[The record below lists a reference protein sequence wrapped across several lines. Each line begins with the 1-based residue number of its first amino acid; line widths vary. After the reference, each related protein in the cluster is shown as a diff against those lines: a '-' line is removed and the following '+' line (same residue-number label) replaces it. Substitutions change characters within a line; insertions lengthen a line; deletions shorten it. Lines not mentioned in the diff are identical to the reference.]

1 MQVHH
6 INRQVSESN
15 RFLDEYADIFKKE
28 LGLLRDTEATITVEQ
43 SALPRFHKHRPIPF
57 ALNSRN

>member
-1 MQVHH
+1 MNQYAMQVHH

-28 LGLLRDTEATITVEQ
+28 LGLLRDTDSGAISITTI
-43 SALPRFHKHRPIPF
+43 S
-57 ALNSRN
+57 